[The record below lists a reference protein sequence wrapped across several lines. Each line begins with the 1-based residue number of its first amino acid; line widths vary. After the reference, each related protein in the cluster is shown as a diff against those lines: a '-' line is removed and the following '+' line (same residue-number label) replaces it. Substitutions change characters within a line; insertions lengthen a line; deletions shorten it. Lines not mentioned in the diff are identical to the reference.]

1 MSVCFKKQ
9 RLENFLEAHDRKE
22 ISRLASL
29 PEAEDVWLTEAGLL
43 CGSAPP

>member
-1 MSVCFKKQ
+1 MCVLKQ

-29 PEAEDVWLTEAGLL
+29 SEAEDVWLTEAGLP
-43 CGSAPP
+43 CGSAPS